1 MKHSLLKFKNYE
13 VHSVT
18 TVFEDKKNANIA
30 TWIMQSGMKGTF
42 LSVALYKIDYTIELV
57 RQSGILNVNLLS
69 FEQQKLITKL
79 GRKSGRQIDKFKN
92 LPHAFDE
99 RGCPYLTE
107 AIGYAV
113 CQVHDTADS
122 GDHEIFTCRILR
134 QAILH
139 PEKEPLTYRYLK
151 EAGLIR

>member
-1 MKHSLLKFKNYE
+1 MKRSVLKFKNYE

-18 TVFEDKKNANIA
+18 TAAEGKKNANIA

-69 FEQQKLITKL
+69 WEQQKLVNKL

-92 LPHAFDE
+92 LPHAIDE

-107 AIGYAV
+107 AIGYIA

-134 QAILH
+134 QVVLH
-139 PEKEPLTYRYLK
+139 PEKQPLTYQYLK
-151 EAGLIR
+151 QAGFIR